1 MGGAKCLTCSVALE
15 PSLRQVVDPVTKES
29 FEIQSCHLCGLG
41 HTLPQPSDLGP
52 YYDPA
57 YHGNRHG
64 LTHRYCIQRR
74 VRFVRRAAPGAAN
87 GRRLLDIGCGDGS
100 FLEATRALGWTVFGT
115 ELNPTLARQRGLPV
129 EESLAAAGIH
139 GPFDVITSWHS
150 LEYFPNPLRTVREVH
165 ALLRPDGRFL
175 AAVPNAEGAH
185 ARSFGA
191 KWLHLD
197 VPRHLFHF
205 GPRSLVALLEAARL
219 RPCKFWHQEFEYH
232 FSRVRPECPESYCA
246 NAERFIQYLD
256 RKTHRGAGGG
266 AGLKCV
272 PWCLARG
279 GSRARYPRSHLG
291 RCRRHADRCRR
302 SGVRGCL
309 TGYCGHSHPTPRAEH
324 PGRGVPQCRRCGSR
338 HRSSR
343 TYVRSTGD
351 QPRALAGSSS

>member
-129 EESLAAAGIH
+129 EESVAAAGIH

-150 LEYFPNPLRTVREVH
+150 LEHFPNPLRTVREVH

-219 RPCKFWHQEFEYH
+219 RPCKFWHQEFEYDFLGFVQSALNH
-232 FSRVRPECPESYCA
+232 IVPTPNVLFNTLTGKPTGVRA
-246 NAERFIQYLD
+246 AEQGLNVCLGVLLGVVAVPA
-256 RKTHRGAGGG
+256 TLVATLAGAGGTLIVA
-266 AGLKCV
+266 AG
-272 PWCLARG
+272 PA
-279 GSRARYPRSHLG
+279 
-291 RCRRHADRCRR
+291 
-302 SGVRGCL
+302 
-309 TGYCGHSHPTPRAEH
+309 
-324 PGRGVPQCRRCGSR
+324 
-338 HRSSR
+338 
-343 TYVRSTGD
+343 
-351 QPRALAGSSS
+351 